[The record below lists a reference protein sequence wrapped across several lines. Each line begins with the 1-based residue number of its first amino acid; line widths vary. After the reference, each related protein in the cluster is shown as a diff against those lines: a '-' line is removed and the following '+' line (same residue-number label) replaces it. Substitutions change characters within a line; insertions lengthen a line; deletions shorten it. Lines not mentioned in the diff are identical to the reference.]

1 MEFKMKQPTRVTPA
15 PKRHQRGFTLIE
27 LMIVV
32 AVVGILSAIAYPN
45 YAEYVLR
52 SHRSKAKSALQQA
65 AQWMERAATAQGAYP
80 VTANVPSGVLTV
92 EGGRYTMTVNSD
104 ATTYTLTTTPGTN
117 QAADKCGTMT
127 LTNTGARTVSGSLST
142 DECWAK

>member
-1 MEFKMKQPTRVTPA
+1 MKKHTCGARL
-15 PKRHQRGFTLIE
+15 QRSRQLGFTLIE

-32 AVVGILSAIAYPN
+32 AVAAILAAIAYPN
-45 YAEYVLR
+45 YTEYVLR
-52 SHRSKAKSALQQA
+52 THRSKAKSALQQA

-92 EGGRYTMTVNSD
+92 EGGRYTMTVNST

>member
-1 MEFKMKQPTRVTPA
+1 MKKHTCGARL
-15 PKRHQRGFTLIE
+15 QRSRQLGFTLIE

-32 AVVGILSAIAYPN
+32 AVAAILAAIAYPN
-45 YAEYVLR
+45 YTEYVLR
-52 SHRSKAKSALQQA
+52 THRSKAKSALQQA

-92 EGGRYTMTVNSD
+92 EGGRYTMTVNST
-104 ATTYTLTTTPGTN
+104 ATTYTFTTTPGTN
-117 QAADKCGTMT
+117 QAADKCGTLT
-127 LTNTGARTVSGSLST
+127 LSNTGARTVSGSLST

>member
-1 MEFKMKQPTRVTPA
+1 MKKHTCGARL
-15 PKRHQRGFTLIE
+15 QRSRQLGFTLIE

-32 AVVGILSAIAYPN
+32 AVAAILAAIAYPN
-45 YAEYVLR
+45 YTEYVLR
-52 SHRSKAKSALQQA
+52 THRSKAKSALQQA

-92 EGGRYTMTVNSD
+92 EGGRYTMTVNST

-117 QAADKCGTMT
+117 QAADKCGTLT
-127 LTNTGARTVSGSLST
+127 LSNTGARTVSGSLST